1 MEKLTGNVSIW
12 LTNDFHERLKVL
24 ANARRRKPKDL
35 ANELILETF
44 NLIKFFDNIGF
55 VRLVI
60 VISAITEAFEKEV
73 VKRKENAKPMY
84 FQFEE
89 EIVDRMEKI
98 AQKGNISKS
107 QLVKNLLEVGIE
119 EVETTD
125 KLGEMGFVKLM
136 EKIQNNLK
144 KRFNKRITDVFK
156 REGITEK

>member
-1 MEKLTGNVSIW
+1 MEKPTGNVTIW
-12 LTNDFHERLKVL
+12 LTNDFYKRLEIL
-24 ANARRRKPKDL
+24 AKARRRKPKDL

-44 NLIKFFDNIGF
+44 SMLKFFDSFGF

-60 VISAITEAFEKEV
+60 VISAITETFENEV
-73 VKRKENAKPMY
+73 LKRKENAKPMY
-84 FQFEE
+84 FQFDE

-107 QLVKNLLEVGIE
+107 QMVKNLLEVGIE

-125 KLGEMGFVKLM
+125 KFGEMGFLKLM

-144 KRFNKRITDVFK
+144 KRFNKKITDVFK
-156 REGITEK
+156 SEGIMEK